1 VHIFNRPRLRNLY
14 LISHLASKPRIAG
27 IALGPTT
34 LLLFQLGL
42 TASDQRP
49 IPGSDSCIPAHGP
62 SQDIIS
68 QLTASSSP
76 SSLKQHF
83 CLAVPSRSDVE
94 AWEKHLKAN
103 GVKLMGTM
111 DWEKGGRSVYF
122 SDPDGHVGE
131 IGSRGIW
138 AHY

>member
-1 VHIFNRPRLRNLY
+1 M
-14 LISHLASKPRIAG
+14 AG

-34 LLLFQLGL
+34 LLFFQLGL
-42 TASDQRP
+42 TASDVHP
-49 IPGSDSCIPAHGP
+49 IPDSDYRLPGHGP

-68 QLTASSSP
+68 LLTTTSSSP
-76 SSLKQHF
+76 ASSLKQHF

-94 AWEKHLKAN
+94 AWETHLKTN
-103 GVKLMGTM
+103 GVKVTGTM
-111 DWEKGGRSVYF
+111 DWEMGGRSVYF